1 MFSGG
6 KNVGGT
12 TVTKLI
18 VPDVAA
24 MRCRGFYIKNKG
36 EITMKITLKDGSSKE
51 YSEAKKRI

>member
-24 MRCRGFYIKNKG
+24 MRCRGFFILKIK
-36 EITMKITLKDGSSKE
+36 E
-51 YSEAKKRI
+51 R

>member
-1 MFSGG
+1 MFSDG

-24 MRCRGFYIKNKG
+24 MRCRGFLY
-36 EITMKITLKDGSSKE
+36 
-51 YSEAKKRI
+51 